1 MAAGRTV
8 QFTAEGFRSQEIE
21 IAPDVPMQ
29 KLSKRYAV
37 IKEEVSFF
45 FFFSNLLLRLLTSVF
60 WNKDIYLDSNIS
72 DLDAGTRARNQAFQ
86 DRLDEIWRSSA
97 VFESKIRTE
106 AREAAETVLD
116 MRDEYK
122 QHIENNLRNLNLEIS
137 KIFDKIDNQVL
148 KEESKRIDM
157 IDHNAQVF
165 TKQIVPATIEK
176 QSGEV
181 SRNLRRAYETFD
193 IEKKKE
199 FKR

>member
-1 MAAGRTV
+1 M
-8 QFTAEGFRSQEIE
+8 
-21 IAPDVPMQ
+21 
-29 KLSKRYAV
+29 
-37 IKEEVSFF
+37 
-45 FFFSNLLLRLLTSVF
+45 LTSVF